1 MNIKINIKDNALM
14 PVYSHPGDA
23 GMDLCAAEDITI
35 SPGETVL
42 ISVGFSLEI
51 PVGYEAQIR
60 PRSGLSLNTPLR
72 VANAPG
78 TIDSGY
84 RGEVCV
90 VMQNTSERY
99 YTDGIGKVKLMP
111 DMPVNHHLI
120 SVKGNRKGWYDIKKG
135 DRIAQMVFSK
145 VETVD
150 LVTSDALEESERAD
164 GGFGSTGCRML

>member
-1 MNIKINIKDNALM
+1 MNIKINIKDKALM
-14 PVYSHPGDA
+14 PCCKNPGDA
-23 GMDLCAAEDITI
+23 GMDLCAAQDITI
-35 SPGETVL
+35 APGETVL
-42 ISVGFSLEI
+42 IPVGFSLEI
-51 PVGYEAQIR
+51 PAGYEAQIR

-78 TIDSGY
+78 TVDSGY

-90 VMQNTSERY
+90 IMQNTSERY

-111 DMPVNHHLI
+111 NAYINHHLV

-145 VETVD
+145 VETAE
-150 LVTSDALEESERAD
+150 LVVSDNLEESERGQ
-164 GGFGSTGCRML
+164 GGFGSTGSK

>member
-23 GMDLCAAEDITI
+23 GMDLCAAENITI

-164 GGFGSTGCRML
+164 GGFGSTGCLML